1 MKIFYVYR
9 RWDQPLDSSS
19 LRRLNAGVSLCW
31 GRDLPFPRID
41 GCGRNRAISRLP
53 PSSLLRESS
62 ALKEERGKI
71 QSCCYLS
78 LLYLMI
84 SLRGMKYIDSDIEK
98 IDLSRCFSSFF
109 AL

>member
-19 LRRLNAGVSLCW
+19 LRRLNTGVSLCW

-71 QSCCYLS
+71 QNYCYLS

-84 SLRGMKYIDSDIEK
+84 SLRGMKYIDSDIGK
-98 IDLSRCFSSFF
+98 IDLSRCFPSFF